1 MNNQFPLFSESRLF
15 PEQRKRDGRKKVRT
29 KVQEGKA
36 EEGKLKVKKDT
47 LGEDRTP
54 IF

>member
-1 MNNQFPLFSESRLF
+1 MILILW
-15 PEQRKRDGRKKVRT
+15 T

-47 LGEDRTP
+47 SGEDRTP
-54 IF
+54 IFF